1 MELAKQQ
8 VDIGLFTNDLDR
20 MLPFWQNEVGLP
32 FDHVLPL
39 RRGQKQYRHDA
50 AGSVVKINH
59 HIEQIPSAP
68 PPAAIV
74 N

>member
-20 MLPFWQNEVGLP
+20 MLPSWQNEVGLP

-39 RRGQKQYRHDA
+39 RRGQKQYRH
-50 AGSVVKINH
+50 
-59 HIEQIPSAP
+59 P
-68 PPAAIV
+68 PQRLS
-74 N
+74 